1 MTRLSALLALLL
13 VASACDSTVEAPAL
27 AQVSVGAKYS
37 AATFRVTEAKTG
49 TPLLD
54 LLAIGAEMDIEFE
67 SARRFTGRL
76 FVPRSALIATGET
89 DDVDRDADWVVS
101 GSYTQ
106 RDGVLT
112 FIVDREP
119 FADTFLDAGG
129 WTISPDGRSIRFDDV
144 DDDVR
149 VEVVLKRR

>member
-13 VASACDSTVEAPAL
+13 VVSACDSTVEAPAL

-37 AATFRVTEAKTG
+37 ATTFRVTEAKTG

-54 LLAIGAEMDIEFE
+54 LLAVGAEMDIEFK
-67 SARRFTGRL
+67 SATRFTGRL
-76 FVPRSALIATGET
+76 FVPRSALVETGET
-89 DDVDRDADWVVS
+89 DDVDRDADWAVS

-106 RDGVLT
+106 RNGTLT
-112 FIVDREP
+112 FVADREP
-119 FADTFLDAGG
+119 FADTFFDAKG
-129 WTISPDGRSIRFDDV
+129 WTISPDGRSIHFDDV